1 LRIFVFHIYFSNK
14 FKIISMANR
23 LIPFILFLIT
33 LAVNISMPLFRVY
46 AQNAGFGN
54 GMTALVFATY
64 VTGMLP
70 CFVFLGGL
78 SDVLGRK
85 PVLILSLISSIL
97 SIVIISIFPNVYAL
111 FFARFFQGIA
121 LGLSMG
127 TGTAYLTEVLQL
139 QNVPDA
145 PTKAANATSLST
157 SLGFGGGALITTIA
171 LLIHFTEKPVT
182 YHIALI
188 ITIIGLILSF
198 NLPKLAPIGGSYLRL
213 PYYPK
218 GSFEINLAIGICWAV
233 CGTTIAIVPTQLA
246 KFHLTAYAGFCLV
259 LINYTGA
266 FLQPFIKN
274 RVEPMNCLK
283 IGFFLIPIGFGI
295 MYLGC
300 IQGILGLVLL
310 GTACIGAAAY
320 GFTYLGGLAL
330 IANLS
335 GAQRARGVAGFMF
348 IGYIGFGVP
357 SVFLGFL
364 ADAFGILTALGIFGA
379 IVTLLSAWL
388 FWKLKF

>member
-1 LRIFVFHIYFSNK
+1 
-14 FKIISMANR
+14 
-23 LIPFILFLIT
+23 
-33 LAVNISMPLFRVY
+33 MPLFRVY
-46 AQNAGFGN
+46 AQHAGFGN

-78 SDVLGRK
+78 SDVVGRK
-85 PVLILSLISSIL
+85 PVLILSLMSSIL
-97 SIVIISIFPNVYAL
+97 SIAIITIFPNAYAL

-127 TGTAYLTEVLQL
+127 TGTAYLTEVLQAK
-139 QNVPDA
+139 NTPDA
-145 PTKAANATSLST
+145 PTIAANAASLST
-157 SLGFGGGALITTIA
+157 ALGFGGGALITTIV
-171 LLIHFTEKPVT
+171 LLIHFTETPVS

-198 NLPKLAPIGGSYLRL
+198 NLPNLKPIGGTSIRL

-233 CGTTIAIVPTQLA
+233 VGVVIAIVPTQLA
-246 KFHLTAYAGFCLV
+246 KFNLTAYSGFCLV

-283 IGFFLIPIGFGI
+283 IGFFLIPIGFII

-300 IQGILGLVLL
+300 VQGVLALVLL
-310 GTACIGAAAY
+310 GTSCIGAAAY

-364 ADAFGILTALGIFGA
+364 ADKFGILAALGIFGA
-379 IVTLLSAWL
+379 IITLLSMWL
-388 FWKLKF
+388 AWKLKS

>member
-1 LRIFVFHIYFSNK
+1 
-14 FKIISMANR
+14 MANR
-23 LIPFILFLIT
+23 LIPFLLFLIT

-46 AQNAGFGN
+46 AEQAGFGN

-78 SDVLGRK
+78 SDVVGRK
-85 PVLILSLISSIL
+85 PVLILSLLSSIL
-97 SIVIISIFPNVYAL
+97 SIAIITIYPNVYAL

-127 TGTAYLTEVLQL
+127 TGTAYLTEILQAE
-139 QNVPDA
+139 NTPDA
-145 PTKAANATSLST
+145 PTIAANAASLST
-157 SLGFGGGALITTIA
+157 ALGFGGGALITTIA
-171 LLIHFTEKPVT
+171 LLYRFTETPVT
-182 YHIALI
+182 YYIALI
-188 ITIIGLILSF
+188 ITLLGLILSF
-198 NLPKLAPIGGSYLRL
+198 NLPNLKPMGGTSIRL

-218 GSFEINLAIGICWAV
+218 GSYEINLAIGICWAV
-233 CGTTIAIVPTQLA
+233 VGVVIAIVPTQLA
-246 KFHLTAYAGFCLV
+246 KFNLTAYAGFCLV

-274 RVEPMNCLK
+274 RIEPIRCLK

-300 IQGILGLVLL
+300 IQGLLGLVLL

-335 GAQRARGVAGFMF
+335 GVQRARGVAGFMF
-348 IGYIGFGVP
+348 IGYLGFGVP

-364 ADAFGILTALGIFGA
+364 ADKLGILVALGIFGA
-379 IVTLLSAWL
+379 LVTFLSMWL
-388 FWKLKF
+388 AWKLKS